1 MKKLIAT
8 TALVV
13 SMAVTCSACSL
24 FSNDAVVKF
33 GDLYTFNEPKD
44 LKYDERIVLM
54 GEGYE
59 STIEDYLNAAA
70 YPDTMMYDDDG
81 NIVGVYDYDA
91 ETGMAYGWNDFSD
104 GSYNAFEEGEEVD
117 LGKPDESLMVDI
129 PGTVT
134 LGFVVYDNQSVA
146 NTTYMYAFLSDAEA
160 KSAVKDALEEMSGLT
175 MTEESDKVLY
185 CVQDEAY
192 IKEQFD
198 LEESYGDAIET
209 KDAKA
214 YAEILKLMY
223 GVREYGGENPYKPYG
238 EHEDPADLDFDECI
252 VLTGSGSEVLP
263 EGYDNDVQQ
272 ITEYIYGKD
281 GKVVADYTYYEC
293 ASKDIADKLM
303 EEKDQCLPNT
313 TERISDTAFLNVVRD
328 QDMTNL
334 IDTYKGYSVL
344 KNDSLDGYVKM
355 LQETYLTSVYK

>member
-117 LGKPDESLMVDI
+117 YENLHLKV
-129 PGTVT
+129 
-134 LGFVVYDNQSVA
+134 
-146 NTTYMYAFLSDAEA
+146 
-160 KSAVKDALEEMSGLT
+160 EEMDKNRIGKIRIQIHHP
-175 MTEESDKVLY
+175 EESEDG
-185 CVQDEAY
+185 E
-192 IKEQFD
+192 KE
-198 LEESYGDAIET
+198 
-209 KDAKA
+209 KD
-214 YAEILKLMY
+214 
-223 GVREYGGENPYKPYG
+223 G
-238 EHEDPADLDFDECI
+238 EHE
-252 VLTGSGSEVLP
+252 
-263 EGYDNDVQQ
+263 
-272 ITEYIYGKD
+272 
-281 GKVVADYTYYEC
+281 
-293 ASKDIADKLM
+293 
-303 EEKDQCLPNT
+303 
-313 TERISDTAFLNVVRD
+313 
-328 QDMTNL
+328 
-334 IDTYKGYSVL
+334 
-344 KNDSLDGYVKM
+344 
-355 LQETYLTSVYK
+355 